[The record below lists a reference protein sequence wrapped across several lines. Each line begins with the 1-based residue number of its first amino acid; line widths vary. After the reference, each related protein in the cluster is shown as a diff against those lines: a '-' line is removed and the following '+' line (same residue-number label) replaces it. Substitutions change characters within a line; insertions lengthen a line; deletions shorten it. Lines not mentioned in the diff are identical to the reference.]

1 VENGAV
7 RTHRV
12 VDQRSPAALPRNGK
26 YVCIGIEIW
35 DQAGA
40 AVTREYLV
48 GCAPIRRRILGCV
61 SPWPAFI
68 GRMQSPR
75 YVHSRLSRASDDSE
89 RSSVTMPAERSADS
103 SLGTIPRN
111 GVSPN
116 LYERRFSRG
125 ASIPACVLPSSGE
138 RVIMTS
144 MSPHVDLPLLDA
156 LS

>member
-1 VENGAV
+1 MWETARS

-12 VDQRSPAALPRNGK
+12 VQQRSPAALPGNGK

-40 AVTREYLV
+40 AVTREYRV
-48 GCAPIRRRILGCV
+48 GCAPIRRRILGCAV

-68 GRMQSPR
+68 GRTQSPR
-75 YVHSRLSRASDDSE
+75 YVHSKLSRASDDSE

-111 GVSPN
+111 GVCHQIGMN
-116 LYERRFSRG
+116 AGGFREERAISTGVRPSVVWR
-125 ASIPACVLPSSGE
+125 ACDHDIDVS
-138 RVIMTS
+138 
-144 MSPHVDLPLLDA
+144 A
-156 LS
+156 C